1 MEEEEEKKRVEN
13 ERKQKEIQDK
23 IDNLEKER
31 KRKIQEMIENTKK
44 IETPKFRS
52 IQKNYSKKIL
62 MPNLEQ
68 KKKRL
73 ASIRDLHKPI
83 RLDEIMEH
91 KRKMDE
97 IVQNK
102 RKEFEESRPKDD
114 FTYK

>member
-1 MEEEEEKKRVEN
+1 
-13 ERKQKEIQDK
+13 
-23 IDNLEKER
+23 
-31 KRKIQEMIENTKK
+31 
-44 IETPKFRS
+44 
-52 IQKNYSKKIL
+52 

-73 ASIRDLHKPI
+73 ASIRDLHKPV

-97 IVQNK
+97 IVQKK
-102 RKEFEESRPKDD
+102 RKEFEENRPKDD